1 MHCGLCQELCNHY
14 VTIKTMKK
22 GRESNTNSPSQLLLL
37 IVLYLL
43 PHKDHP
49 GRQGFHYHCLHY
61 LRENARTILIQT
73 VQNG

>member
-14 VTIKTMKK
+14 VTLKTMKK

-61 LRENARTILIQT
+61 LRENVRTILIQT